1 MKILSTL
8 LMIIALSASIQAN
21 TNVDDMVKKQC
32 KAITNGNLKPLM
44 NNTYLKGI
52 VEGINYTIPY
62 SDATELA
69 KSAAT
74 DSIMEM
80 ACKNVFENRTLHG
93 FEADYKWQVIKLT
106 SKKHSK
112 MKQQF

>member
-1 MKILSTL
+1 MNILSTL
-8 LMIIALSASIQAN
+8 LMIIALSAPINAIN
-21 TNVDDMVKKQC
+21 TIDKMVKKQC
-32 KAITNGNLKPLM
+32 KEITNDSKPM
-44 NNTYLKGI
+44 IANTYLQGI
-52 VEGINYTIPY
+52 IEGINYAIPY

-69 KSAAT
+69 KSGAT
-74 DSIMEM
+74 KSIMEK

-93 FEADYKWQVIKLT
+93 FDSDYKWQVMKLT

>member
-1 MKILSTL
+1 MISSKTEIITQDEAKI
-8 LMIIALSASIQAN
+8 MFYA
-21 TNVDDMVKKQC
+21 MV
-32 KAITNGNLKPLM
+32 TS
-44 NNTYLKGI
+44 TYLQGI
-52 VEGINYTIPY
+52 VEGINYAVPY

-69 KSAAT
+69 KSRT
-74 DSIMEM
+74 SKSIMEM

-93 FEADYKWQVIKLT
+93 FDSDYKWQVMKLA